1 MIEIVI
7 EILQKEILIKIEQ
20 VEVNINSGEKSLNE
34 FLIGSANI
42 K

>member
-20 VEVNINSGEKSLNE
+20 VEVNINSEEKSLNE
-34 FLIGSANI
+34 FLIGSANL